1 MIRSTV
7 LLSDAEDHEFAFEA
21 VAAASLL
28 GGEHHSVVCQCGF
41 GDSVGVDGGA
51 ETLEDDGA
59 GDGVMSGE
67 ADDVSGMVVEERE
80 DLGVLAV
87 GERPVSEVGLPA
99 FVEQVS
105 LDS

>member
-1 MIRSTV
+1 M
-7 LLSDAEDHEFAFEA
+7 
-21 VAAASLL
+21 
-28 GGEHHSVVCQCGF
+28 
-41 GDSVGVDGGA
+41 GVDGGA
-51 ETLEDDGA
+51 EALEDDGA

-99 FVEQVS
+99 FVGQVS
-105 LDS
+105 LEAQVGASGVVCVARV